1 MGSNSS
7 KATRK
12 SSSKGL
18 KGFHSYCL
26 GTCSG
31 SHDSDNEE
39 QVVP

>member
-12 SSSKGL
+12 SSSKGIE
-18 KGFHSYCL
+18 GFHSHCL

-31 SHDSDNEE
+31 SQDSDNEE